1 MRIEWVK
8 LRLENWALWKE
19 RERSGGLGFSS
30 TTSFLHEV
38 DTSRYREARIPVDE
52 VDASVTDE
60 AVEELKPGREHLYR
74 TLYAL
79 YVAGSGVRETARQ
92 FGVTE
97 TAIRNRLEQCDKT
110 LAAWFHDRK
119 ERQMKARKA
128 QEAVLEAA
136 RAAKTSA
143 VTAPRLLGT
152 LSLRRNSD

>member
-8 LRLENWALWKE
+8 YRLENWALWKA
-19 RERSGGLGFSS
+19 REGSGGLGFSS

-60 AVEELKPGREHLYR
+60 AVEELKPTREHLYR

-79 YVAGSGVRETARQ
+79 YVAGVGVRETARQ
-92 FGVTE
+92 FGLSE
-97 TAIRNRLEQCDKT
+97 TAIRSRLEQCDKA

-119 ERQMKARKA
+119 ERQLTARQA
-128 QEAVLEAA
+128 QEALIEAA
-136 RAAKTSA
+136 RVVKTGGVPAA
-143 VTAPRLLGT
+143 RLQGT
-152 LSLRRNSD
+152 LSLRRST